1 MNKIAIVD
9 IDGVLSEYPN
19 EVFFKYIQ
27 NKKKDLF
34 KSKEEIVNKYGRF
47 EYDRLK
53 NGFRKS
59 GLKIKYKIKE
69 NSKKSIDFLKS
80 KGYYISIVT
89 SRPLLIQNINTTR
102 EWLKEKSIYYDQLFF
117 VREKAAAFLDTSNF
131 DEVIIIDD
139 EYKGLID
146 YIGFKNVKLYKF
158 GSSNKSYSNIKTVNN
173 WSDLVKD
180 IS

>member
-19 EVFFKYIQ
+19 DVFFKYIQ
-27 NKKKDLF
+27 NKKKDIF
-34 KSKEEIVNKYGRF
+34 KSKEEIVNKYGLF

-53 NGFRKS
+53 NDFRKS
-59 GLKIKYKIKE
+59 GLKIKYKFKE
-69 NSKKSIDFLKS
+69 NSKKSIDLLKS
-80 KGYYISIVT
+80 KGYFISIIT

-102 EWLKEKSIYYDQLFF
+102 AWLNEQSIYYDQLFF
-117 VREKAAAFLDTSNF
+117 VREKAAAFLDTNNF

-146 YIGFKNVKLYKF
+146 YIGFENVKLYKF
-158 GSSNKSYSNIKTVNN
+158 GPNNESYSNIKTVNN
-173 WSDLVKD
+173 WLDIVKD